1 MKHQKGFTLIEL
13 VIVLAIILIIAAV
26 TIPSLITMKIH
37 ANEASAMA
45 SIRAIQTA
53 QTTYQAA
60 YPTEGYAGSLEV
72 LGDSES
78 CKASSTTAC
87 LLDEGLTSGV
97 KAGYNFAISAG
108 NPMDGANTSYVA
120 GAAPMTYNR
129 TGVRRYCSTEKSV
142 IRWDSNKEG
151 STAPPTAE
159 ECVRFKAIH

>member
-1 MKHQKGFTLIEL
+1 MKRQRGFTLIEL

-72 LGDSES
+72 LGDSECARHHRQRRAFWMKDS
-78 CKASSTTAC
+78 R
-87 LLDEGLTSGV
+87 
-97 KAGYNFAISAG
+97 
-108 NPMDGANTSYVA
+108 
-120 GAAPMTYNR
+120 AA
-129 TGVRRYCSTEKSV
+129 
-142 IRWDSNKEG
+142 
-151 STAPPTAE
+151 
-159 ECVRFKAIH
+159 